1 MKPARL
7 TLALVALAVSLL
19 AVPAFAERN
28 MVPTLD
34 RSFDV
39 CPDRPAEPNWMQ
51 EIPLRQASQ
60 RVLVQDI
67 YHALNLERIVEIVP
81 AHLIH
86 SDREERFQLRIDPVP
101 ELPGQDQLVHVEHR
115 RMTEIKEERMPQRL
129 RAFIEHLIGNETI
142 EQPIVQLPRRIQ
154 ILLYFRT
161 LFVRIA

>member
-51 EIPLRQASQ
+51 EIPLRQAYQ

-67 YHALNLERIVEIVP
+67 YRAQNLERIVEIGSCACEIRFPSWDAAEAVFRERH
-81 AHLIH
+81 A
-86 SDREERFQLRIDPVP
+86 SDERWKMLEASDAYN
-101 ELPGQDQLVHVEHR
+101 
-115 RMTEIKEERMPQRL
+115 QRANDVRL
-129 RAFIEHLIGNETI
+129 QAKAICETAGNW
-142 EQPIVQLPRRIQ
+142 
-154 ILLYFRT
+154 
-161 LFVRIA
+161 